1 MFLNRP
7 GLRDGFFMLI
17 LLRFMIRLSA
27 VIITYNEEKNIGR
40 CIDSLQNLA
49 DEILVV
55 DSNSSDDTVRIA
67 TEKNARVILQPFLGY
82 IEQKNFAMD
91 QAVNDIV
98 LSLDADECL
107 SEELQRSLMTLKNQE
122 KFGGAISMNRLTNYC
137 GYWVKYG
144 GWYPDTKVRLVDRT
158 KARWIGVNPHDKL
171 EPATGIQTQHV
182 AGDLL
187 HFSYTSISAHID
199 QINRFSEIGARALF
213 AKGKRSNIFIIIV
226 NPVARFIRNYIL
238 RRGFMDGFFGF
249 VIAVNSSHAVFLKY
263 VRLYLLQ
270 RERGSS
276 A

>member
-1 MFLNRP
+1 
-7 GLRDGFFMLI
+7 MLI

-49 DEILVV
+49 DEILIV
-55 DSNSSDDTVRIA
+55 DSNSTDDTVKIA
-67 TEKNARVILQPFLGY
+67 TEKSARVILQPFLGY

-91 QAVNDIV
+91 QAAHDIV

-107 SEELQRSLMTLKNQE
+107 SDELFRSLMTLKQKE
-122 KFGGAISMNRLTNYC
+122 IFAGAVSMNRLTNYC

-158 KARWIGVNPHDKL
+158 KARWTGVNPHDKL
-171 EPATGIQTQHV
+171 EPASGTQTQHV

-187 HFSYTSISAHID
+187 HYSYASISAHLD
-199 QINRFSEIGARALF
+199 QINRFSEIGARALL
-213 AKGKRSNIFIIIV
+213 AKGKRSNLLKIIV
-226 NPVARFIRNYIL
+226 NPIARFIRNYVL